1 MDDLHVSVKAESL
14 WEVNLGPLG
23 TLNITNSFLTM
34 LIVMVLLII
43 GGAMIARRAS
53 VDRPG
58 RAQGVFEMVV
68 EFLLNLVEATA
79 GKRVGRRIFPLIGAL
94 FIFIIISNY
103 SGLLPGVG
111 TIECK
116 SLCGYEEAAHE
127 EETEGRLAVAGPQGT
142 GTDVQL
148 QAEDEEHAEEVA
160 APLFRAPNADLN
172 MTLAMA
178 FITFTVVQI
187 AGVSAH
193 GVAGR
198 IKHMADPPFLFPL
211 EVISELSRIVS
222 LSFRLFGNIFAGE
235 VLVTVMVTMSAAVL
249 EKTSWLTVFFFG
261 LPTIFLLL
269 EVLFGFIQ
277 ALVFAL
283 LTLIYISLAAAGH
296 DDHGH
301 EHEPHEERSHGHGNA
316 PIATASSAGD

>member
-14 WEVNLGPLG
+14 WDLDLGPLG

-34 LIVMVLLII
+34 IAVMALII
-43 GGAMIARRAS
+43 IVGAMIARRAS

-58 RAQGVFEMVV
+58 YAQNGFEMIV
-68 EFLLNLVEATA
+68 EFLLNLVESTA
-79 GKRVGRRIFPLIGAL
+79 GRRVGRKIFPLIGAL
-94 FIFIIISNY
+94 FIFIIVSNY

-111 TIECK
+111 TVGI
-116 SLCGYEEAAHE
+116 YHE
-127 EETEGRLAVAGPQGT
+127 EE
-142 GTDVQL
+142 
-148 QAEDEEHAEEVA
+148 EEHTEEARIASAYQPSGAVVVYAAEEEEAHGKV
-160 APLFRAPNADLN
+160 LFPFLRSPNADLN
-172 MTLAMA
+172 MTIAMA
-178 FITFTVVQI
+178 LVTFTVVQI
-187 AGVSAH
+187 AGVVAH
-193 GVAGR
+193 GVGGR
-198 IKHMADPPFLFPL
+198 IKHLGDPPFMFPI
-211 EVISELSRIVS
+211 EVISEFSRIVS

-249 EKTSWLTVFFFG
+249 QSTYWLPIFFFG

-277 ALVFAL
+277 ALVFSL

-301 EHEPHEERSHGHGNA
+301 VHEPAEGHPVGGGHVV
-316 PIATASSAGD
+316 PAGAGGD